1 MPSKGPNIPH
11 LLSQLQRE
19 PVAGLAAGAPLTPEM
34 ALLRR
39 WQSQRLS
46 RTYADLL
53 ADPRYAPA
61 CEFFLSDIYAPR
73 DFSQR
78 DHELESLYAF
88 LRRFLPEAMLELAAD
103 TVAINRLTNRLD
115 ADLLCVL
122 VEQLGVTESISPAQ
136 YAEAYRQAYRR
147 CANYPA
153 RLRQIEMLVRVIE
166 EVAVGSRHPLVGPSL
181 RLARLPAEKAG
192 LAELHGYM
200 LRGVQAFKP
209 MGGGREFAE
218 VVEAREKRILDRIY
232 QGEEEPFG
240 P

>member
-1 MPSKGPNIPH
+1 MPAKGPNIPH

-19 PVAGLAAGAPLTPEM
+19 PAIEPVAGAPLAPEM

-103 TVAINRLTNRLD
+103 TVALNRLSNRLD

-122 VEQLGVTESISPAQ
+122 VEQLGVTEAITADQ
-136 YAEAYRQAYRR
+136 YAEAYRL

-153 RLRQIEMLVRVIE
+153 RVRQIEMLVRVIK
-166 EVAVGSRHPLVGPSL
+166 EVTIGSRHPLVGASL
-181 RLARLPAEKAG
+181 RLSHLPAVKAG

-200 LRGVQAFKP
+200 QRGVQAFKP
-209 MGGGREFAE
+209 MGGSLGFAE
-218 VVEAREKRILDRIY
+218 VIETREMEILDRIY
-232 QGEEEPFG
+232 QGEADLFG